1 MSAVLLCVE
10 FLESM
15 LVRLGCCSVSYF
27 QKYFKIGFRIL
38 ARDHKPSQTNGWGF
52 VATLVYEGWADLPPG
67 TSQNRPQPDRVS
79 PGFFVTIQ
87 RTQMTGR
94 GVASFFFTITSTH
107 FCTQPGTSAG
117 SVDVL
122 STGMALLM
130 AGLAKYQS
138 GTSPNQGN

>member
-1 MSAVLLCVE
+1 MLNFSQLC
-10 FLESM
+10 ESM
-15 LVRLGCCSVSYF
+15 LLRLGCCCVSYF
-27 QKYFKIGFRIL
+27 EKYFKIGFCIL
-38 ARDHKPSQTNGWGF
+38 ARDHKPSQTNG
-52 VATLVYEGWADLPPG
+52 VYEGWADLPPG